1 MKILVPSPVTP
12 DKNSVRTV
20 YVSEIM
26 KQVKKKIDLDFF
38 WFIYQPDKIN
48 SITHS
53 DFNFVDIHDFN
64 NALDC
69 LKKINPDCVMVGSNF
84 EPIQY
89 AFSICCKKLK
99 IPLISFY
106 YFGYDFEQ
114 FQSITGSKKFI
125 SNLRNIFSNSI
136 PTDSENQKSFLR
148 RLKFILYKTKFLSK
162 TRKAIGEKTSYI
174 QDIAS
179 IFTSSLDQKE
189 VADLADL
196 HILPDNSWLE
206 PLQKMGIQKSNL
218 CVTGSPFWDR
228 LYFKSKEFSP
238 KKTDFKK
245 ISILIITDALVEHG
259 IWNNQKFSSFFI
271 ELINKL
277 SQKSEFS
284 FAFKIHPA
292 SEDITKYENLI
303 KKLGVDSKIYQS
315 DDVWDILGN
324 YDMVL
329 TFGYS
334 TIHSQLSLVGVK
346 TILID
351 LDFGFPLFPFVKE
364 GIEYGIIRKCSNLSQ
379 INNMILDF
387 LKQNIDLNSSFISAR
402 ENFFYKFDGKS
413 TERISEAILNLK
425 SS

>member
-48 SITHS
+48 PITHS
-53 DFNFVDIHDFN
+53 DFNFIDIHDFN
-64 NALDC
+64 DAIDC
-69 LKKINPDCVMVGSNF
+69 LKKIKPDCVMVGSNF

-89 AFSICCKKLK
+89 AFSLGCKKLK

-114 FQSITGSKKFI
+114 FQSISGSKKFI

-162 TRKAIGEKTSYI
+162 TKKAIGEKTSYI
-174 QDIAS
+174 HDIS
-179 IFTSSLDQKE
+179 STFTSSLDQRE
-189 VADLADL
+189 VANLPDL

-206 PLQKMGIQKSNL
+206 PLQKMGIPKNHL

-228 LYFKSKEFSP
+228 LYLKSKEFSP
-238 KKTDFKK
+238 KKTNFEK

-259 IWNNQKFSSFFI
+259 IWNNQKFSSFFS

-284 FAFKIHPA
+284 FSFKIHPA
-292 SEDITKYENLI
+292 SEDKTKYENLI
-303 KKLGVDSKIYQS
+303 KKLEINSKIYQNE
-315 DDVWDILGN
+315 DVWDILGN
-324 YDMVL
+324 FDIVL

-351 LDFGFPLFPFVKE
+351 LDFPLFPFVKE
-364 GIEYGIIRKCSNLSQ
+364 GIEYGIVRKCSDLSQ
-379 INNMILDF
+379 INNMIFDF
-387 LKQNIDLNSSFISAR
+387 LKQRIHLDSSFISTR
-402 ENFFYKFDGKS
+402 ENYFYKFDGKS
-413 TERISEAILNLK
+413 TERIADAILNLK
-425 SS
+425 LV